1 METLVVPPIDGG
13 FWITLVASSCFCVL
27 PIFFG
32 HLSDKVGRRIVINT
46 GSLLTGAIAPVMVW
60 VISLGGTARAFFAQW
75 FIGLVFSIYS
85 GPIFAFMPGNVV
97 SCIRFANNSAN
108 QIC

>member
-60 VISLGGTARAFFAQW
+60 VISLGETARAFFAQW

-85 GPIFAFMPGNVV
+85 GPIFAFMPGNVI
-97 SCIRFANNSAN
+97 SCIRFANNS
-108 QIC
+108 